1 MQDKFRRNIK
11 YKKIFSREF
20 TGGFF
25 IFVLFKMEPLQ
36 PFSQIICIGK
46 AARISKIE
54 RNESALVKI
63 TNLFLTE

>member
-46 AARISKIE
+46 KRQDIKDWKEWE
-54 RNESALVKI
+54 RTGEN
-63 TNLFLTE
+63 N